1 GFLTLSGR
9 LKDLINRGGEKIS
22 PDEIERALLLHPS
35 VREAAAFSVPH
46 PRLGENVA
54 AAVALMPG
62 TNTTPA
68 EIKAF
73 LSNHLAP
80 FKIPQHVLVKT
91 ELPKG
96 DTGKIL
102 RLRLSDA
109 ATHRARQVVP
119 PQDLVHFPILEIWQ
133 KLLGRADIGIDD
145 DFFEA

>member
-1 GFLTLSGR
+1 MRRAFSLCWGR

-22 PDEIERALLLHPS
+22 PDQIERALLLHPS
-35 VREAAAFSVPH
+35 VCEAAAYSVPH

-54 AAVALMPG
+54 GAVVLMPG

-91 ELPKG
+91 GTSKG
-96 DTGKIL
+96 
-102 RLRLSDA
+102 R
-109 ATHRARQVVP
+109 HR
-119 PQDLVHFPILEIWQ
+119 
-133 KLLGRADIGIDD
+133 
-145 DFFEA
+145 